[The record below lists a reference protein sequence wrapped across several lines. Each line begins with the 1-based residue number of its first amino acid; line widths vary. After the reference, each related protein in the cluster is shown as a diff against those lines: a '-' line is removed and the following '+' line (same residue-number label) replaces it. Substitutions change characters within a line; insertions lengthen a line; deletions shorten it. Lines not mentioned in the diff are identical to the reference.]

1 MSELLE
7 VQGLTVDYPT
17 RKGVFTAIEGVSF
30 NVAAGEILG
39 VVGESGAGKSTVGA
53 AIIRLIDY
61 PGYIRSGHVLLNG
74 ENLAGLSETAM
85 TRARGRRIGMI
96 FQDPLTALNP
106 VLTIGT
112 QIRETLRKHT
122 SLGGRAIDA
131 RAVDLLTQVGIPEP
145 ERRLAQYPHQFSGG
159 MRQRVVIAI
168 ALAGEPELLIADEPT
183 TALDV
188 SIQSEILTLIQ
199 GLCRDRNLGVLL
211 ITHDMA
217 VINEVTDRVAVM
229 LHGRIVELDKTRK
242 IIDAPAHPYTQSL
255 IAAVPRTDVK
265 LARFQLVEAT
275 AGGASAVDAM
285 SKDVAWL
292 KRTRADAAEPGAVPG
307 PMIEVENLTVRFLKS
322 RGVLPRWNTYFTAV
336 DDVSFEIRQG
346 ETFGLV
352 GESGSGK
359 STVAKTIVGL
369 EEAYAGQV
377 RYKRKDI
384 TALARD
390 PKLRRAVTDMQIIFQ
405 DPFSSLNPRMRVRDI
420 VMEPMVYHDLA
431 ETREARAV
439 AEDLLARVGLAPGAG
454 DKYPHQFSGGQRQ
467 RICIA
472 RALVMRPAM
481 LICDE
486 PTSALD
492 VSIQASLLN
501 LLKDLQ
507 TELGLTMLF
516 ISHDLAV
523 IRQMCDRVAVMRHGQ
538 LCEVADSEALFADPQ
553 HAYTKELLRLAPKF
567 SRQAAVS

>member
-1 MSELLE
+1 MPELLE
-7 VQGLTVDYPT
+7 VEGLTVDYPT
-17 RKGVFTAIEGVSF
+17 RRGVFTAIEGVDF
-30 NVAAGEILG
+30 HVAAGEILG
-39 VVGESGAGKSTVGA
+39 IVGESGAGKSTIGA
-53 AIIRLIDY
+53 AIMRLIDY
-61 PGYIRSGHVLLNG
+61 PGYVRAGQVRLKG
-74 ENLAGLSETAM
+74 EDLAALSEDEM
-85 TRARGRRIGMI
+85 VRARGRRIGMI

-106 VLTIGT
+106 VLTVGS
-112 QIRETLRKHT
+112 QIRETIRKHT
-122 SLGGRAIDA
+122 NLEGPAIDA
-131 RAVDLLTQVGIPEP
+131 RAVELLTQVGIPEP
-145 ERRLAQYPHQFSGG
+145 ERRLSQYPHQFSGG

-188 SIQSEILTLIQ
+188 SIQSEILALIR
-199 GLCRDRNLGVLL
+199 GLCRDRSLGVIL

-217 VINEVTDRVAVM
+217 VINEVTDRVVVM
-229 LHGRIVELDKTRK
+229 LHGHIVEIDQTRN
-242 IIDAPAHPYTQSL
+242 IIDAPSHPYTQSL

-265 LARFQLVEAT
+265 LPRFQLVEAT
-275 AGGASAVDAM
+275 AGGESAIEAM
-285 SKDVAWL
+285 SQDVDWL
-292 KRTRADAAEPGAVPG
+292 KGAERATAESGAMV
-307 PMIEVENLTVRFLKS
+307 EVENLTVRFLKS
-322 RGVLPRWNTYFTAV
+322 RGVLPRWNEYFKAV
-336 DDVSFEIRQG
+336 DDVSFEIRRG

-369 EEAYAGQV
+369 EEAFGGQV
-377 RYKRKDI
+377 RYRRQDI
-384 TALARD
+384 TELSRD
-390 PKLRRAVTDMQIIFQ
+390 AKLRSTVTDMQIIFQ

-420 VMEPMVYHDLA
+420 VMEPMVYHDMA
-431 ETREARAV
+431 EAKEARNV
-439 AEDLLARVGLAPGAG
+439 AEQLLTRVGLAEGAG

-507 TELGLTMLF
+507 EELGLTMLF

-523 IRQMCDRVAVMRHGQ
+523 IRQMCDRVAVMRYGK
-538 LCEVADSEALFADPQ
+538 LCEVAESETLFADPQ
-553 HAYTKELLRLAPKF
+553 HEYTRELLRLAPKF
-567 SRQAAVS
+567 SRDVAV

>member
-1 MSELLE
+1 MSHLLE
-7 VQGLTVDYPT
+7 VEGLAVDYPT
-17 RKGVFTAIEGVSF
+17 RRGVFTAIEGVSF

-39 VVGESGAGKSTVGA
+39 IVGESGAGKSTIGA

-61 PGYIRSGHVLLNG
+61 PGFVRAGQVRLKG
-74 ENLAGLSETAM
+74 EDLASLSDVDM
-85 TRARGRRIGMI
+85 TKARGQRIGMI

-106 VLTIGT
+106 VLTIGS

-122 SLGGRAIDA
+122 DLNGPAVDA
-131 RAVDLLTQVGIPEP
+131 RAIELLTQVGIPEP
-145 ERRLAQYPHQFSGG
+145 ARRLAQYPHQFSGG

-188 SIQSEILTLIQ
+188 SIQSEILSLIQ
-199 GLCRDRNLGVLL
+199 GLCRDRNLGVIL

-229 LHGRIVELDKTRK
+229 LHGHIVEIDKTRN
-242 IIDAPAHPYTQSL
+242 IIDTPRHPYTQSL

-265 LARFQLVEAT
+265 LPRFQLVEAT
-275 AGGASAVDAM
+275 AGGDSAIEAM

-292 KRTRADAAEPGAVPG
+292 HGARQEATEPG
-307 PMIEVENLTVRFLKS
+307 PMVEVDNLTVRFLKT
-322 RGVLPRWNTYFTAV
+322 RGVLPRWNEYFKAV

-369 EEAYAGQV
+369 EEAYGGSV
-377 RYKRKDI
+377 RYKGKDI
-384 TALARD
+384 TALAHDAR
-390 PKLRRAVTDMQIIFQ
+390 LRRSVTDMQIIFQ
-405 DPFSSLNPRMRVRDI
+405 DPFSSLNPRMRVLDI
-420 VMEPMVYHDLA
+420 VTEPMIYHNLA
-431 ETREARAV
+431 EAKEARAV
-439 AEDLLARVGLAPGAG
+439 GEELLARVGLAPGAG

-472 RALVMRPAM
+472 RALVMRPAL

-507 TELGLTMLF
+507 AELGLTMLF

-523 IRQMCDRVAVMRHGQ
+523 IRQMCDRVAVMRYGQ
-538 LCEVADSEALFADPQ
+538 LCEVAEGETLFADPQ
-553 HAYTKELLRLAPKF
+553 HEYTRELLRLAPKF
-567 SRQAAVS
+567 SRDVAG